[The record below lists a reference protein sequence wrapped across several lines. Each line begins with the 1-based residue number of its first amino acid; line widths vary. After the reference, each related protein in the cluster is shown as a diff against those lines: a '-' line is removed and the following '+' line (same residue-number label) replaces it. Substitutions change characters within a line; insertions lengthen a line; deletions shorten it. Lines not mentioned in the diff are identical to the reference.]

1 MASPLRNTRC
11 RAQVL
16 FASGVARGACA
27 ASLLWLASAASE
39 LAPAGHGSL
48 GLAATLAGALV
59 LTLAALPA
67 VRGAAEAL
75 SPEAAVPEALGFV
88 AGFAAVALL
97 GSVLLEMLSAFVAV
111 AGRRPEA

>member
-1 MASPLRNTRC
+1 MAPALRNTCC

-27 ASLLWLASAASE
+27 ASLLCLASAASK

-48 GLAATLAGALV
+48 GLAAALAGALV
-59 LTLAALPA
+59 LALAALPA

-75 SPEAAVPEALGFV
+75 SPEAAVPTTLGFV

-97 GSVLLEMLSAFVAV
+97 GSVLPETLAVFVAV
-111 AGRRPEA
+111 AGA

>member
-1 MASPLRNTRC
+1 MAPALRKTRC

-39 LAPAGHGSL
+39 LAPAGHDSL
-48 GLAATLAGALV
+48 GLAAALV
-59 LTLAALPA
+59 LALAALPA

-75 SPEAAVPEALGFV
+75 SPEAAVPET
-88 AGFAAVALL
+88 
-97 GSVLLEMLSAFVAV
+97 LSAFVAV
-111 AGRRPEA
+111 AGA